1 MSFRH
6 IWGLALSALILLGVG
21 ALANPRDGHVKSS
34 SGKAKVKNF
43 VIAFTSRVKDG
54 HCYSSELEGEPV
66 EMAHYGRVVRWSIAL
81 TSVVAAVAV
90 VISALVVGSKGIYG
104 ALIGVG
110 VVVVFF
116 GISILVV
123 GKAAK
128 VSPMAMM
135 VAALGSFVF
144 KIVAFAIVLVA
155 IGHSTAFN
163 GRSLGFTALA
173 CILAWSAAQA
183 VAAMRM
189 QTLYVEPDGQS

>member
-1 MSFRH
+1 MM
-6 IWGLALSALILLGVG
+6 
-21 ALANPRDGHVKSS
+21 
-34 SGKAKVKNF
+34 
-43 VIAFTSRVKDG
+43 T
-54 HCYSSELEGEPV
+54 Y
-66 EMAHYGRVVRWSIAL
+66 YGRVVRWSIPL
-81 TSVVAAVAV
+81 TSVVAAAAV
-90 VISALVVGSKGIYG
+90 VICALMSGSKGAYSALV
-104 ALIGVG
+104 GVG
-110 VVVVFF
+110 VVAIFF
-116 GISILVV
+116 AISLFVV
-123 GKAAK
+123 GHFAR
-128 VSPMAMM
+128 VNPMAMM